1 MYNHTGVC
9 IYIYIYLFIYIYACV
24 CNMFLCIYK
33 NQSQFCFVDQMFV
46 VAQCSNHTWQCFPL
60 SFNGNIDIES
70 HGIFPLQNDKSLTLK
85 VVMRG
90 TSNRSLSFERAS
102 LATFRKSFNQKYPCF
117 TWGYSEDIDSW
128 GYHD

>member
-1 MYNHTGVC
+1 M
-9 IYIYIYLFIYIYACV
+9 YIYIVIYLYIFMRVCV
-24 CNMFLCIYK
+24 TCIYVYIIYRINLNFALLIK
-33 NQSQFCFVDQMFV
+33 
-46 VAQCSNHTWQCFPL
+46 CFPL

-102 LATFRKSFNQKYPCF
+102 LATFRRSFNQKYPCF